1 MTTELA
7 TIDAN
12 ELYELISKLAF
23 RDQEE
28 FCLKSKS
35 PAVLTWITQSE
46 FMCANLALRISD
58 NPNISALIE
67 QKLARHDYYHVRER
81 IAKRTED
88 KSLLIKLLQD
98 STVTV
103 KRAAEKRLKELL
115 SLM

>member
-1 MTTELA
+1 MTTELFA
-7 TIDAN
+7 IDLDDMN
-12 ELYELISKLAF
+12 ELISKLAF
-23 RDQEE
+23 RDQLE

-35 PAVLTWITQSE
+35 SAVLAWITQSE
-46 FMCANLALRISD
+46 FMCDNVALRISE

-81 IAKRTED
+81 IAERTED

-103 KRAAEKRLKELL
+103 ARAAEKRFKELL
-115 SLM
+115 SLV

>member
-1 MTTELA
+1 MTTKLGA
-7 TIDAN
+7 IDAN
-12 ELYELISKLAF
+12 ELYELISKLSF
-23 RDQEE
+23 RDQLE

-35 PAVLTWITQSE
+35 PAVLDWITQSK
-46 FMCANLALRISD
+46 FMCANLALRISE

-81 IAKRTED
+81 IAERTED

-103 KRAAEKRLKELL
+103 ARAAEKRLKELL
-115 SLM
+115 SLV